1 MRKGF
6 QYSITYSP
14 EKLSYSYPVALRGD
28 TSHFHA
34 AMQAGYDA
42 IELHTEN
49 LDNLDLQHITS
60 QLKQNNLKL
69 SAIATGLEYS
79 INRLNLID
87 DSKQIRDA
95 TVQRLCRYVDVAGY
109 FNCPVIVGCLRGNI
123 PDQAR
128 GHDEHKY
135 YEYLRDGIEQLCIY
149 ASSKNTVILLEA
161 INYYVNNYLNKL
173 EDVARWIH
181 DTGQKNLKLHI
192 DTHHMNIEEK
202 DLTDAILNAG
212 STIGYVHFSDSNRMY
227 PGAGN
232 IDFSAIIAA
241 LYEIQY
247 TGYISME
254 ITPFPSPD
262 IAAMKAISNI
272 KDIEPNFRA

>member
-6 QYSITYSP
+6 LYSITYSP

-28 TSHFHA
+28 TSHFHS

-42 IELHTEN
+42 IELHTVN
-49 LDNLDLQHITS
+49 PDDLNVELITS
-60 QLKQNNLKL
+60 QLKHNKLKL

-87 DSKQIRDA
+87 DSKEIRDA
-95 TVQRLCRYVDVAGY
+95 TVQRLCRYVDLAGY
-109 FNCPVIVGCLRGNI
+109 FYCPVIVGCLRGNI
-123 PDQAR
+123 PEQAR
-128 GHDEHKY
+128 GHGERTY
-135 YEYLRDGIEQLCIY
+135 YEYLRDGIEQLCKY
-149 ASSKNTVILLEA
+149 ASSKNTIILLEA
-161 INYYVNNYLNKL
+161 INYYVNNYLNTL
-173 EDVARWIH
+173 EDVVRWIH
-181 DTGQKNLKLHI
+181 WTGQKNLKLHL
-192 DTHHMNIEEK
+192 DSHHMNIEEK
-202 DLTDAILNAG
+202 DLTEAILNAG

-232 IDFSAIIAA
+232 IDFSAIVAA

-247 TGYISME
+247 AGYVSME

-272 KDIEPNFRA
+272 KDIESSFRA